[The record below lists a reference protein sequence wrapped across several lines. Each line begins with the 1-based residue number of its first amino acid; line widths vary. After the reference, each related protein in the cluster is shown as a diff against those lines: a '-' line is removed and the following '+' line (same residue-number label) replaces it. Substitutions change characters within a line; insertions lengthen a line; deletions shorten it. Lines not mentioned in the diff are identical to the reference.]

1 VSELPKRRIAL
12 ALVCLAALAAAPG
25 IKSGFVYDDVS
36 IIANNPLVHD
46 LRLTH
51 RLWSSPYWP
60 AGLLYRPLTVQ
71 LFAVEWAAG
80 GGQPLIFHLV
90 SAVLL
95 IAATLLL
102 WRLTERVLPGPA
114 ALVAAA
120 LFAVHPVHV
129 ESVANVVGQ
138 AELLAAIFTILC
150 LDRYIVWRIEGPLS
164 GSRRAALAAFTLLA
178 ILSKETGYVVPAL
191 LVAAEVTVV
200 RSRHRDAWHWRQAMP
215 VFWLQVFC
223 VMAAVLLRIVV
234 LGFSPGAGPSLALR
248 DLTTVERA
256 VGMLSVVPEWMRLLA
271 WPARLQGE
279 YGPPALAVTA
289 IIGREHLMGLL
300 ILVMIS
306 GLLVW
311 AWRRAPAAALAI
323 VWILIAL
330 FPVSNVLTPTG
341 VILAERTLFLPSAGF
356 VLAVGTCWAA
366 LGRWSVATPG
376 GRTALLVATT
386 LIVGLGL
393 VRSATRSLVW
403 RDQDRFFSQLVLDA
417 PTTYRAHMLL
427 ARHLAHTGRAREAE
441 VKWRRA
447 FDLYQGDPEVHEE
460 LGQIYRAR
468 GRCDLALPV
477 FESGLARVPDRT
489 TLRSRY
495 IECLLTVGD
504 TARALA
510 LANEAVRAGYR
521 EFEQTA
527 RRLGTEP

>member
-1 VSELPKRRIAL
+1 VSGLTERRIAL
-12 ALVCLAALAAAPG
+12 ALAGLAALAAAPG
-25 IKSGFVYDDVS
+25 IANGFVYDDIP
-36 IIANNPLVHD
+36 IIIDNPLVHD
-46 LRLTH
+46 LGLTH
-51 RLWSSPYWP
+51 RLWSSAYWP
-60 AGLLYRPLTVQ
+60 AGLLYRPITVQ
-71 LFAVEWAAG
+71 LFALEWAVG

-90 SAVLL
+90 SVGLL
-95 IAATLLL
+95 IAAVLLL
-102 WRLTERVLPGPA
+102 WRLAGRLLPGSA
-114 ALVAAA
+114 AVVAAS

-138 AELLAAIFTILC
+138 AELLAAVFTLLC
-150 LDRYIVWRIEGPLS
+150 LDRFIAWRIQGALS
-164 GSRRAALAAFTLLA
+164 GPRRSALAAFTVLA
-178 ILSKETGYVVPAL
+178 ILSKETGYMIPAL
-191 LVAAEVTVV
+191 LVVAEVTLV
-200 RSRHRDAWHWRQAMP
+200 RSTRREAWQWHEARP
-215 VFWLQVFC
+215 VLSLVLVC
-223 VMAAVLLRIVV
+223 VIATVLLRIVV
-234 LGFSPGAGPSLALR
+234 LGLSPGAGPSFTLLG
-248 DLTTVERA
+248 LTTAERV
-256 VGMLSVVPEWMRLLA
+256 VGMLAIVPEWIRLLA

-289 IIGREHLMGLL
+289 SIGPEHLIGLM
-300 ILVMIS
+300 ILVVTW

-311 AWRRAPAAALAI
+311 AWGRAPAAAFAI
-323 VWILIAL
+323 AWVLIAL
-330 FPVSNVLTPTG
+330 VPVSNVLTPTG
-341 VILAERTLFLPSAGF
+341 VLLAERTLLLPSAGF
-356 VLAVGTCWAA
+356 VLAAGTCWAA
-366 LGRWSVATPG
+366 LQRGAVAIPG
-376 GRTALLVATT
+376 GRAALLAAAAGI
-386 LIVGLGL
+386 LGLGL
-393 VRSATRSLVW
+393 AKSASRSLVW

-441 VKWRRA
+441 VEWRRA

-504 TARALA
+504 TARAVA
-510 LANEAVRAGYR
+510 QANEAVRAGYR